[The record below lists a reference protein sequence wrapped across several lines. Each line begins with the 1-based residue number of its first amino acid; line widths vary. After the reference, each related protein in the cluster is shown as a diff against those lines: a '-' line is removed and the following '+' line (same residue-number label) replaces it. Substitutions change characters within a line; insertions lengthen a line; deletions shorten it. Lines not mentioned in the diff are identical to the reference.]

1 MQQLNRVKKTKTIS
15 KGVTFFRLCDITRG
29 CKHSS
34 LSRGAKVPVGL
45 WEKLA
50 VESTISIIGAH
61 RACPRAGNPTKPARR
76 QMTASQRQHRWLAA
90 DHLEQKP
97 RVTPGSQGDTTG
109 GERLKNWEGAGWGTE
124 TVRSETN
131 KELRSDRG

>member
-1 MQQLNRVKKTKTIS
+1 MCKIINSLRQ
-15 KGVTFFRLCDITRG
+15 FRA

-34 LSRGAKVPVGL
+34 LSRRAKVPVRV

-50 VESTISIIGAH
+50 AESTISIIGAH

-90 DHLEQKP
+90 DHLEQKTW
-97 RVTPGSQGDTTG
+97 VTPGSQGDTTG
-109 GERLKNWEGAGWGTE
+109 GERLKTGRGSGGME
-124 TVRSETN
+124 TVRSKMK
-131 KELRSDRG
+131 KELMSGKG